1 MVLGSATWLDA
12 IARNADLAYG
22 VAHGPQGLFSQSWIT
37 PGGQGEFTAWEG
49 VTPYDGCHVYFN
61 FSAWVNVASG
71 GYAKLQLYYSD
82 AWHDLVSDTNAGAH
96 WFDDAHDVNG
106 VISNDVSGHYADGD
120 MVRARL
126 LVAGDGASAV
136 TSAAVYRAVLGGA
149 SFEWPD
155 STPLTWPSWP
165 TWTNASA
172 HHASD
177 FNTLRAAA
185 EYLRR
190 CAQRPAIATEKGFA
204 EHTQGGSGDY
214 QTLFRW
220 SFRLGGQQELHL
232 TLTTSGCQA
241 PDDYVVVYIEDEQY
255 PHGGSGASRLATLA
269 TYTSDGN
276 QTLNAN
282 LSGYTVGTYYTIEV
296 GRRRSTTNPAA
307 EVTSCW
313 LRDLAGVTRANT
325 PGTFAYKDRPSASD
339 LDRLADDLEDMK
351 PAAGKGSPLWYEHT
365 FATLRGMDQSGGYY
379 NYPEHGWGIAHIH
392 DYIYWVGAGQIVSAD
407 GENVETLS
415 DSSPAGQVQVME
427 ARRLVWLA
435 KGDRYTGRDAGSHQ
449 LLTLFEH
456 WEA

>member
-1 MVLGSATWLDA
+1 
-12 IARNADLAYG
+12 
-22 VAHGPQGLFSQSWIT
+22 
-37 PGGQGEFTAWEG
+37 
-49 VTPYDGCHVYFN
+49 
-61 FSAWVNVASG
+61 
-71 GYAKLQLYYSD
+71 LQLYYSD

-190 CAQRPAIATEKGFA
+190 CAQRPAIATEKGWA
-204 EHTQGGSGDY
+204 ENTQGGSGDY

-232 TLTTSGCQA
+232 TMTTADCND
-241 PDDYVVVYIEDEQY
+241 PDDFIEVYIEDEQF
-255 PHGGSGASRLATLA
+255 PHGANGSTRLATLA
-269 TYTSDGN
+269 KYTTSVADA
-276 QTLNAN
+276 QREPVRL
-282 LSGYTVGTYYTIEV
+282 YTVG
-296 GRRRSTTNPAA
+296 
-307 EVTSCW
+307 
-313 LRDLAGVTRANT
+313 
-325 PGTFAYKDRPSASD
+325 AY
-339 LDRLADDLEDMK
+339 
-351 PAAGKGSPLWYEHT
+351 
-365 FATLRGMDQSGGYY
+365 
-379 NYPEHGWGIAHIH
+379 
-392 DYIYWVGAGQIVSAD
+392 
-407 GENVETLS
+407 
-415 DSSPAGQVQVME
+415 
-427 ARRLVWLA
+427 
-435 KGDRYTGRDAGSHQ
+435 
-449 LLTLFEH
+449 
-456 WEA
+456 